1 MDPIP
6 LDECQKQ
13 LQSLSYSPIL
23 GNRHSSRTS
32 DSLIPKLSFSK
43 SRSKSVSASS
53 VAKALSPGQKTPR
66 KRLYSETNM
75 SPKGKSPK
83 VSKDDGD
90 IKDMFAQLVKTNSE
104 MAKNLQDLNVKFD
117 STEERLGDKIESNF
131 TQLTSQ
137 ISELRDNHDKE
148 VRAREVFEN
157 NVNNKIEETNI
168 RVEKTVEAFAET
180 IDEKIEKAVARHMR
194 SKDNQINATYYQ
206 SLVNDLKHHE
216 KDLMIYG
223 YKPDGGPDLAAEIG
237 QKLFK
242 DKINLEISN
251 LKAVQVG
258 SETGGKLRAI
268 RVSLPSNEIRD
279 LVCKQSSK
287 LPRGVN
293 LEKCLP
299 MRYRQPNREFR
310 KYSWQLKEAANVYT
324 RVVFKGHKLVLEM
337 KEPNEGDIRYDWTI
351 VKEYFPQPESPTDR
365 TQAQRDRLGLKP
377 SKTIEQLNTNKVILS
392 NLKVTG
398 SNEETKEYFKK
409 EFIADS
415 DKDKVIEVDAD
426 KATSKNILVVTLA
439 SKQDC
444 SYFKSTYEKKEFN
457 GGENPRISV
466 MFEKD

>member
-104 MAKNLQDLNVKFD
+104 IAKNLQDLNVKFD
-117 STEERLGDKIESNF
+117 STEKRLGDKIESNF

-137 ISELRDNHDKE
+137 ISELRDKE

-157 NVNNKIEETNI
+157 NVNNMIEETNI
-168 RVEKTVEAFAET
+168 RVGNTVKAFAET
-180 IDEKIEKAVARHMR
+180 IDEKIEKAVARQMK
-194 SKDNQINATYYQ
+194 SKDNQINARYYQ

-242 DKINLEISN
+242 DKMNLEISN
-251 LKAVQVG
+251 LKGVRRVRNRW
-258 SETGGKLRAI
+258 ET
-268 RVSLPSNEIRD
+268 
-279 LVCKQSSK
+279 
-287 LPRGVN
+287 
-293 LEKCLP
+293 
-299 MRYRQPNREFR
+299 
-310 KYSWQLKEAANVYT
+310 
-324 RVVFKGHKLVLEM
+324 
-337 KEPNEGDIRYDWTI
+337 
-351 VKEYFPQPESPTDR
+351 
-365 TQAQRDRLGLKP
+365 
-377 SKTIEQLNTNKVILS
+377 
-392 NLKVTG
+392 
-398 SNEETKEYFKK
+398 
-409 EFIADS
+409 
-415 DKDKVIEVDAD
+415 
-426 KATSKNILVVTLA
+426 
-439 SKQDC
+439 
-444 SYFKSTYEKKEFN
+444 
-457 GGENPRISV
+457 
-466 MFEKD
+466 